1 MEKNRTNQGNS
12 ALRRSLSVL
21 LVVLGLVEYLSDSHS
36 AAIRLKEPGSA
47 VTSWGKGA
55 SSFSLDKSDWASDGG
70 IVLGD
75 FFDKSNPAYEFALPP
90 LEFENGSRELTS
102 LEVKIYGVGGN
113 LGSASV
119 RIGGSPVGDLS
130 KSETWNSY
138 SFTKA
143 DVRAFSIPG
152 NASTP
157 WQLKVALDATDNLDY
172 YDLRE
177 VVVHYSYSGVEQGWL
192 EAFQVTAAAAL
203 VLSEFRDKV
212 AYRWD
217 YGLSLGRDFVQEF
230 AQTAVS
236 FVFGSMIDSVTTVP
250 VSDYVDF
257 ADIEDATNLLS
268 EFIDDVTF
276 YENRTHPK
284 MHDRVKEAAREMTVL
299 NQKLVSEMMNDGF
312 VSNQEIVTINSHIA
326 NTVRDLNEV
335 RDALDGIVNWIA
347 NKTDPGHADSGR
359 LALIAFSPLVKYDP
373 DTFRRLQPDYFSELI
388 SALNR
393 IHFSGSDTEPSP
405 PPPPP
410 ELIDSFVAKTA
421 GGSGWQGERFVLTD
435 EKDTF
440 RYGDSGGLVGAL
452 FIYGLTD
459 FVKVRRI
466 LRRPDGSEAER
477 SDMRDDET
485 GDDSFIGDPYF
496 YSKWNSIP
504 NWNQSGIWRF
514 EWYIDVLSDNE
525 GYFLLATAQF
535 NYVGP
540 ETAAVSPLANTHDS
554 SGGNGTIS
562 VTIAHGVPWTAESNA
577 SWITIIDGVRVD
589 GPGATKYVLSANTGA
604 RRVGTLT
611 VAGKLVAITQD
622 GTPQPGT
629 VEFNNRIVGTVDA
642 RVLLEDGS
650 GVGAGFTAQL
660 YVGSLGAGVLTL
672 PKAINPTTTFRTSS
686 ASAMGYIYGINN
698 VTIPGYSV
706 GERATL
712 VMRVFN
718 GASYESSTIRGESD
732 HFTITLGGGNLPPA
746 KLIGLNQFTVFSR
759 TPPQK
764 GNGVVQLN
772 NRIVGTVDAR
782 VLLQDGSGVGAGW
795 TAQLYGGAVGTDTS
809 RLQPL
814 SPTATFRTSSANAMG
829 YVNSVN
835 VTVPGFSE
843 GELATVQLRVY
854 NGASYESSLV
864 RGESTPITV
873 TLGGESLPGNLEGMS
888 GFSVRGTVNSP
899 PTITAIPDQTI
910 IEDRVGT
917 GAFTVSDS
925 ETPWTGLRLTAV
937 SDNQTLLPNSNILF
951 AGTGDSR
958 TMTLIPAIDQTGIA
972 RITVTVTDGSG
983 ASASNSFNLTVRPDR
998 EQDPTIS
1005 LIADQQTKTNTD
1017 TELIRIRVSDQET
1030 PTESLRLEGHS
1041 DNVTLIHPENMQFA
1055 LQGGTWYLIIRP
1067 EPDQSGSANVTI
1079 TVTDSDNRSANTTFL
1094 LSVLGSS
1101 PTISEIGD
1109 QVVPVNGSTGSITFT
1124 VKDQETFPAF
1134 LTVEVTSSNLALVPH
1149 GNVIISGD
1157 GENRS
1162 LTVNLEPNKTGSSII
1177 TLKVI
1182 DGEGLDSTTAFEISS
1197 VVIENQAPEKPNNL
1211 TPAEGATDVDT
1222 ILTLRASD
1230 FKDSDVED
1238 THVASQWIIRQQP
1251 ENATVFDSGEDT
1263 MRLTTLT
1270 LFPSFVPWLKF
1281 STSLSWQVRYKD
1293 NHGNWSDYSRETHF
1307 TTLPAPNT
1315 PPTITAIVAQTTQF
1329 NQKLSGIRFY
1339 VDDKETSPDQL
1350 VVTAHS
1356 MNQAIVP
1363 NGNIVIEGGGT
1374 ERELSISPAPNG
1386 SGATQIEV
1394 TVTDEA
1400 NGSQTTVFEM
1410 IVELDSIEPTNDMFA
1425 NRIQISTGSVSL
1437 EGSTVNATS
1446 ELGEPNHANNQPL
1459 RSVWWSWTAADSG
1472 NVTVTTKGSEV
1483 DTLLAVYLGTSV
1495 GNLVEVVSNDDD
1507 PSGGSSSWLSFEAQA
1522 GVEYQIAVD
1531 SFGGQIG
1538 RIRLALVLEANRAPM
1553 KAEVSGRNIVLSWS
1567 ADIVGAI
1574 IESSN
1579 ELGADDWEVIAQAP
1593 GLIGEDRVLKIPIT
1607 TTSQFY
1613 RLRTE

>member
-1 MEKNRTNQGNS
+1 M
-12 ALRRSLSVL
+12 
-21 LVVLGLVEYLSDSHS
+21 
-36 AAIRLKEPGSA
+36 
-47 VTSWGKGA
+47 
-55 SSFSLDKSDWASDGG
+55 
-70 IVLGD
+70 
-75 FFDKSNPAYEFALPP
+75 
-90 LEFENGSRELTS
+90 
-102 LEVKIYGVGGN
+102 
-113 LGSASV
+113 
-119 RIGGSPVGDLS
+119 
-130 KSETWNSY
+130 
-138 SFTKA
+138 
-143 DVRAFSIPG
+143 
-152 NASTP
+152 
-157 WQLKVALDATDNLDY
+157 
-172 YDLRE
+172 
-177 VVVHYSYSGVEQGWL
+177 
-192 EAFQVTAAAAL
+192 
-203 VLSEFRDKV
+203 
-212 AYRWD
+212 
-217 YGLSLGRDFVQEF
+217 
-230 AQTAVS
+230 
-236 FVFGSMIDSVTTVP
+236 
-250 VSDYVDF
+250 
-257 ADIEDATNLLS
+257 
-268 EFIDDVTF
+268 
-276 YENRTHPK
+276 
-284 MHDRVKEAAREMTVL
+284 
-299 NQKLVSEMMNDGF
+299 
-312 VSNQEIVTINSHIA
+312 
-326 NTVRDLNEV
+326 
-335 RDALDGIVNWIA
+335 
-347 NKTDPGHADSGR
+347 
-359 LALIAFSPLVKYDP
+359 
-373 DTFRRLQPDYFSELI
+373 
-388 SALNR
+388 
-393 IHFSGSDTEPSP
+393 
-405 PPPPP
+405 
-410 ELIDSFVAKTA
+410 
-421 GGSGWQGERFVLTD
+421 
-435 EKDTF
+435 
-440 RYGDSGGLVGAL
+440 
-452 FIYGLTD
+452 
-459 FVKVRRI
+459 
-466 LRRPDGSEAER
+466 
-477 SDMRDDET
+477 
-485 GDDSFIGDPYF
+485 
-496 YSKWNSIP
+496 
-504 NWNQSGIWRF
+504 
-514 EWYIDVLSDNE
+514 
-525 GYFLLATAQF
+525 
-535 NYVGP
+535 
-540 ETAAVSPLANTHDS
+540 
-554 SGGNGTIS
+554 
-562 VTIAHGVPWTAESNA
+562 
-577 SWITIIDGVRVD
+577 
-589 GPGATKYVLSANTGA
+589 
-604 RRVGTLT
+604 
-611 VAGKLVAITQD
+611 
-622 GTPQPGT
+622 
-629 VEFNNRIVGTVDA
+629 
-642 RVLLEDGS
+642 
-650 GVGAGFTAQL
+650 
-660 YVGSLGAGVLTL
+660 
-672 PKAINPTTTFRTSS
+672 
-686 ASAMGYIYGINN
+686 
-698 VTIPGYSV
+698 
-706 GERATL
+706 
-712 VMRVFN
+712 
-718 GASYESSTIRGESD
+718 
-732 HFTITLGGGNLPPA
+732 
-746 KLIGLNQFTVFSR
+746 
-759 TPPQK
+759 
-764 GNGVVQLN
+764 VQLN